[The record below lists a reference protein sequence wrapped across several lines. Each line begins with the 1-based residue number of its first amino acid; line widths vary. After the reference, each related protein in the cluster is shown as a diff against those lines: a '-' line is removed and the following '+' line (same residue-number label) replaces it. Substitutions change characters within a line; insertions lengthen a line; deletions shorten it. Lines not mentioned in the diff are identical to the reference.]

1 MASRVKEDE
10 KNERIIRGLLKLQ
23 ENRRCINCN
32 SLGPQYVCTNFSTFV
47 CTTCSGIHREFT
59 HRVKS
64 ISMAK
69 FTPQEVGALQEGGN
83 KILHVIYY
91 YCSDFLPI
99 FFFGG
104 SNVDRLR
111 DFIKHVYVDKR
122 YTGDKN
128 YGKPP
133 IMKTVKSV
141 QADREDVGSRSPPYE
156 DVYDRRSNERSSPG
170 GRSDDKNYRYGYDE
184 RRSPGYDQ
192 EGRHYS
198 DYRKSPARP
207 EIINDWRREDRFGN
221 GRKGED
227 HRVSD
232 GDSKLS
238 GRSPERPNDVGGTS
252 PPVVRPVREI
262 LGDSVVPLRI
272 SEPPKANAVRTAD
285 GFVGTQRTASSS
297 SLSSTTEAPAEVKVE
312 PAPSLIDFDSDP
324 APTAAAAAP
333 QAQQTTSTQPAAPTL
348 AASNDN
354 NWASFDFAPAPKA
367 SEAPANASP
376 LDSVLSQL
384 SATPSVP
391 GPTQIIPN
399 GFGTM
404 PVTGNGGNAPVP
416 EAGQWATT
424 QHQQPSLTPAQS
436 TSQQYSAPGNHLWN
450 SSLPPNV
457 QAALNTTPGGGTI
470 PGPGSSQS
478 STATGM
484 KELPQDLFT
493 ATYPYFPT
501 MVPGWQTGPPR
512 GMMYPMQ
519 YSNVPA
525 PMQYANVPSPMQYA
539 NVPSPMQY
547 NSAAALMP
555 TFIQQPSKSL
565 NPFDANEPTPAQA
578 QPFPNMSS
586 LQSALPNMAAHSGI
600 QRASSLDNSAPPAWM
615 PNQSSPYQSGLHP
628 QLQSYSTTAPPRPTT
643 SQVPSHSS
651 GHLGIAGF
659 GSSDG
664 GAAFGALNLDQ
675 HLAGGFSAPATTLQP
690 FPSAGGN
697 PFG

>member
-10 KNERIIRGLLKLQ
+10 KNERLIRGLLKLPD
-23 ENRRCINCN
+23 NRRCINCN
-32 SLGPQYVCTNFSTFV
+32 SLGPQYVCTNFWTFV

-69 FTPQEVGALQEGGN
+69 FTSQEVAALQEGGN
-83 KILHVIYY
+83 KHAREVLLKDWDAQRN
-91 YCSDFLPI
+91 SSPDS
-99 FFFGG
+99 

-133 IMKTVKSV
+133 IMKTG
-141 QADREDVGSRSPPYE
+141 DREDVGSRSPPYE

-192 EGRHYS
+192 EGRQYN

-207 EIINDWRREDRFGN
+207 EVINDWRREDRFGS

-227 HRVSD
+227 RRISD
-232 GDSKLS
+232 GDSKLG
-238 GRSPERPNDVGGTS
+238 GRSPERPNDVGGSS

-272 SEPPKANAVRTAD
+272 SEPPKANAARAAD
-285 GFVGTQRTASSS
+285 GFVATQRTASSS
-297 SLSSTTEAPAEVKVE
+297 SLGSMPETPAEVKVE

-324 APTAAAAAP
+324 APVAVAAAP
-333 QAQQTTSTQPAAPTL
+333 QAQPTTSTLPAPPTS
-348 AASNDN
+348 AVSNDN

-367 SEAPANASP
+367 SEAPVNASP

-391 GPTQIIPN
+391 GPAQIIPN
-399 GFGTM
+399 GTGTM

-416 EAGQWATT
+416 EAGQWATA

-436 TSQQYSAPGNHLWN
+436 PTQQFPAVGNHPWN

-457 QAALNTTPGGGTI
+457 QATLNTTPGGGTV
-470 PGPGSSQS
+470 PGPTSAQP
-478 STATGM
+478 STATGR
-484 KELPQDLFT
+484 KELPSDLFT
-493 ATYPYFPT
+493 ATYPYFPA
-501 MVPGWQTGPPR
+501 MAPGWQTGPPG

-519 YSNVPA
+519 YANVPA
-525 PMQYANVPSPMQYA
+525 PMQYANVPA
-539 NVPSPMQY
+539 HMQY
-547 NSAAALMP
+547 NSAAAPMP
-555 TFIQQPSKSL
+555 TFVQQPSKSS
-565 NPFDANEPTPAQA
+565 NPFDVNEPTPAQA
-578 QPFPNMSS
+578 QLFPNMSS
-586 LQSALPNMAAHSGI
+586 LQSAIPNVAPHSGL
-600 QRASSLDNSAPPAWM
+600 QRASSLDNSSPATWM
-615 PNQSSPYQSGLHP
+615 PNQPSPYQSGLHT
-628 QLQSYSTTAPPRPTT
+628 QLQSYATTAPPRPTT
-643 SQVPSHSS
+643 SQVPSHMPLP
-651 GHLGIAGF
+651 GHQGIAGF
-659 GSSDG
+659 GG
-664 GAAFGALNLDQ
+664 GGAGAAFGGLNLDQ
-675 HLAGGFSAPATTLQP
+675 HLGGGFSAPATTLQP